1 MSSAEVRAEAGLRLP
16 PPPEPAA
23 HYVPWVTDGDIVYL
37 AGQTPK
43 EGNVLIYRGRLGT
56 ELDVAE
62 GQAAA
67 RLCAL
72 RLLSALQAAAGSL
85 DRVKRVTRLTVFVNA
100 AHDFVD
106 HSIVADGASDL
117 IVQALGDR
125 GLHVRSAVGVA
136 SLPGNAAVEVEMT
149 AQLHRPL
156 SGVNSTTQR

>member
-1 MSSAEVRAEAGLRLP
+1 MTADLQLP

-23 HYVPWVTDGDIVYL
+23 HYLPWVTNGDLVYL

-43 EGNVLIYRGRLGT
+43 EGNVLIHSGRLGRD
-56 ELDVAE
+56 LDVTQ

-85 DRVKRVTRLTVFVNA
+85 DQVERVLRLTVFINA
-100 AHDFVD
+100 EDGFTD
-106 HSIVADGASDL
+106 HPIVANGASDL
-117 IVQALGDR
+117 VVQALGAR
-125 GLHVRSAVGVA
+125 GTHVRSAVGVS

-149 AQLHRPL
+149 AQLRRPQAG
-156 SGVNSTTQR
+156 SNAKIQE